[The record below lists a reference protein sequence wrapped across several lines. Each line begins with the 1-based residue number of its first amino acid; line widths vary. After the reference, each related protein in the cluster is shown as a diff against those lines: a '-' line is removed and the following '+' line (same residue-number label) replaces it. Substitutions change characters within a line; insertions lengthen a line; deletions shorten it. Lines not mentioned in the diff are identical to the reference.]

1 MPDFLAA
8 SAVLHATVPEPP
20 QAPELQISRDLVVR
34 GLIATP
40 LILAVSALLGGLDGV
55 YSSAFAI
62 GLVLVNF
69 ALAALLLA
77 RAARISLTM
86 LMVAALGGFVLRMAL
101 VVVAIA
107 VVRDQSWVD
116 LPTLAMTML
125 VTHLGLL
132 AWETRY
138 VSASLAFPG
147 LKPKGA

>member
-1 MPDFLAA
+1 MPDLLAA
-8 SAVLHATVPEPP
+8 SAALPTEIPAPP

-40 LILAVSALLGGLDGV
+40 VILGVSALIGGVDGV
-55 YSSAFAI
+55 LSSAFAI

-69 ALAALLLA
+69 ALAAFLLA

-86 LMVAALGGFVLRMAL
+86 LMVAALGGFALRMGL
-101 VVVAIA
+101 IVVAI
-107 VVRDQSWVD
+107 VLVRDQAWVD
-116 LPTLAMTML
+116 LFTLAITML